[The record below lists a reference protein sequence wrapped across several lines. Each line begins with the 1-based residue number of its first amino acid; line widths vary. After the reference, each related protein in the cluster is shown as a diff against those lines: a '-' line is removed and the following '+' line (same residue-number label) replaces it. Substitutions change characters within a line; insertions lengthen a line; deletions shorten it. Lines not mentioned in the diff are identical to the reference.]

1 MANNTELNTGPF
13 IWGAAQ
19 NAAGQPDDTIARTGP
34 DISRET
40 FMDDT
45 FRAFMLLYRSG
56 VWHKGMNADLLDGQH
71 ADEFQPICATLTALC
86 ALSSYGLV
94 AKTAANT
101 IAARTI
107 TASATAGREGIAI
120 TNGDGVSGNP
130 EVGLNI
136 GGLTAD
142 TTLNSTDE
150 FPYRDA
156 TAEGNNKIDASNLAA
171 QLAVLG
177 GYATT
182 ATAVTAA
189 SAFAA
194 ANRVIVADGADRSA
208 DDSDF
213 TMTQDGANAIGV
225 ASGTGISFG
234 ALNLTTTGTAASG
247 AHTVTQ
253 ATDETVGRTAS
264 FAVGSDTFVE
274 TEAVYYD
281 SGTGTRTIFSFTP
294 IANGDYEVEV
304 VLIGE
309 VTTAATDL
317 SPAVGDRVHCRLYGS
332 FKVAAGTVT
341 ELGADTQVYFK
352 SSASLAATAIA
363 LSTPMAAT
371 TIQLQAASVDDEVTR
386 WTAYT
391 TIKRLST

>member
-94 AKTAANT
+94 AKTAADT

-136 GGLTAD
+136 SGLTAD
-142 TTLNSTDE
+142 TTLNATDE

-156 TAEGNNKIDASNLAA
+156 TSEGNNKIDASNLAA
-171 QLAVLG
+171 QLAALG

-189 SAFAA
+189 SAFTA
-194 ANRVIVADGADRSA
+194 ANRVIVAGGADRSA

-213 TMTQDGANAIGV
+213 TMTQDGTYVIGV
-225 ASGTGISFG
+225 AGGSDISFG
-234 ALNLTTTGTAASG
+234 ANQLTTTGGLRSG
-247 AHTVTQ
+247 AHENSAADGAVARTLAND
-253 ATDETVGRTAS
+253 ATHGEK
-264 FAVGSDTFVE
+264 
-274 TEAVYYD
+274 
-281 SGTGTRTIFSFTP
+281 
-294 IANGDYEVEV
+294 
-304 VLIGE
+304 VLHDE
-309 VTTAATDL
+309 VTTTDATVTTVIEFALPTDSCTGVSIVVIGRESPGADYSSHRRYTATFYEEGGL
-317 SPAVGDRVHCRLYGS
+317 TLEDSQQDYSYNLGALPAVTIDVNGANGRVR
-332 FKVAAGTVT
+332 VT
-341 ELGADTQVYFK
+341 G
-352 SSASLAATAIA
+352 I
-363 LSTPMAAT
+363 AAT
-371 TIQLQAASVDDEVTR
+371 TIR
-386 WTAYT
+386 WHCKVVFDWRTETA
-391 TIKRLST
+391 